1 MPIQLEHGRMNK
13 IEIRPE
19 FLRLD
24 DHVFLKHIEKVTIIS
39 R

>member
-1 MPIQLEHGRMNK
+1 MNK

-24 DHVFLKHIEKVTIIS
+24 GHIFLKHIEKFTIIP